1 MIFILYWEIVI
12 GIFSIG
18 IPRDYSIDSG
28 NLYIYIYIYI
38 YIYQFHME
46 IKYYSDIFGIIY
58 DLLEIDIGLSKQLS
72 W

>member
-1 MIFILYWEIVI
+1 MIGKWDIYPILGNRYWDFLYWNPQRL
-12 GIFSIG
+12 F
-18 IPRDYSIDSG
+18 
-28 NLYIYIYIYI
+28 YIYI